1 MLSMGGVFLTKKNS
15 ITHSIWGFLG
25 GSVGK
30 KILVPMQEAQVRSL
44 IQEDPTCLGAT
55 KPLHH
60 NY

>member
-1 MLSMGGVFLTKKNS
+1 MGGMFLPKKNS

-30 KILVPMQEAQVRSL
+30 NILVPMQDAQVRSL

-55 KPLHH
+55 KALHH